1 VRAGSTLRLPSGAAR
16 RSNHWGGLNP
26 PPPPRSPLAPDLHP
40 SGTPPPASHPSPPP
54 ARPPIQQPRDRQKAL
69 IASLEEEVAAKI
81 SQMGLLANENEA
93 LRLRGS
99 VLEMAV
105 KGREIQV
112 GGG

>member
-1 VRAGSTLRLPSGAAR
+1 
-16 RSNHWGGLNP
+16 
-26 PPPPRSPLAPDLHP
+26 
-40 SGTPPPASHPSPPP
+40 
-54 ARPPIQQPRDRQKAL
+54 
-69 IASLEEEVAAKI
+69 
-81 SQMGLLANENEA
+81 MGLLANENEA